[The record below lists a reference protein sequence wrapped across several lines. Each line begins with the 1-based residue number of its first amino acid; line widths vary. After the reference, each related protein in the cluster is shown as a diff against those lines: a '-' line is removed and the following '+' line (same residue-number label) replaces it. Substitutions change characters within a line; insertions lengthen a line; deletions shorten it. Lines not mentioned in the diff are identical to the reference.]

1 MPETV
6 VITGASAGVGRATAH
21 AFAAQGAQIGL
32 MARGARALQAAAA
45 EVEKRGGKALA
56 LPLDVADPNAVE
68 AAADSVENQFGP
80 IDIWVNCAMATIF
93 APFHR
98 ISPEEYRRATE
109 VNYLGFVYGT
119 MAALKRMRRRNRG
132 TIVQVGSALSYRAM
146 PLQSAY
152 CGAKFAMRGFTDSLR
167 TELMHD
173 GADVNLVMV
182 QMPALNTPQFNWA
195 RNKMSRRPQ
204 PVPPIFQPEIAAD
217 AIVYAA
223 YSRRREMW
231 VGGSSVQ
238 AIVANKLFPGLLD
251 RYLAKSGYTGQL
263 TDEPADPGQ
272 PDNLFDP
279 VSADPDTHGRF
290 DSRAATYSLQLWATE
305 HRGALVTGTLAIA
318 AFLTALIVGGKPL
331 ARSLSNPA
339 DHRLGH

>member
-1 MPETV
+1 MPKTV

-68 AAADSVENQFGP
+68 AATDSVENQFGP

-109 VNYLGFVYGT
+109 VTYLGFVYGT

-132 TIVQVGSALSYRAM
+132 TIVQVGSALSYRAI

-152 CGAKFAMRGFTDSLR
+152 CGAKFAIRGFTDSLR
-167 TELMHD
+167 SELMHD
-173 GADVNLVMV
+173 GVDVHLVVV
-182 QMPALNTPQFNWA
+182 QMPALNTPQFDWA

-217 AIVYAA
+217 AIVYA
-223 YSRRREMW
+223 
-231 VGGSSVQ
+231 
-238 AIVANKLFPGLLD
+238 
-251 RYLAKSGYTGQL
+251 
-263 TDEPADPGQ
+263 
-272 PDNLFDP
+272 P
-279 VSADPDTHGRF
+279 V
-290 DSRAATYSLQLWATE
+290 RAA
-305 HRGALVTGTLAIA
+305 
-318 AFLTALIVGGKPL
+318 
-331 ARSLSNPA
+331 ARSGSGVPPCRRSWRANSSLDCSTDILPRRVTPA
-339 DHRLGH
+339 S